1 MPAVIFLFFP
11 GGVGVVSQGAVRL
24 GRWLS
29 ALPASIW
36 GVYVA
41 LSSSLS
47 LFGVGTPPFDVVGPG
62 ISGGDRWWFRPSVGL
77 GVWCP

>member
-1 MPAVIFLFFP
+1 MPAVVGIFFS
-11 GGVGVVSQGAVRL
+11 GVVGVVSGAAVRL
-24 GRWLS
+24 WKRHSPFL
-29 ALPASIW
+29 ASFRDV
-36 GVYVA
+36 GSA
-41 LSSSLS
+41 LSSFS